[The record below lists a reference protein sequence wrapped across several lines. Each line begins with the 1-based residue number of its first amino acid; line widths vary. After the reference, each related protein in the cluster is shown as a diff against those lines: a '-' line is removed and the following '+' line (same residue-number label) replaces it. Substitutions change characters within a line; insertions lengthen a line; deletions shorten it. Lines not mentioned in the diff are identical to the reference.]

1 MINNTINHSSMI
13 LRIFYFF
20 ILFLIIYYI
29 TSTVGLL
36 IFGILSSVLFF
47 TSFVLV
53 NSNIPKKLIIA
64 LYFILFFI
72 PAFNFLHSSDIN
84 YSAYYAILVT
94 LFILIL
100 ILKRKKFR
108 IDAIEIFFLYYLF
121 HGVTTWGLNGALQ
134 EYSLI
139 TYPFTAFSLYYLFS
153 YENTTRITIYF
164 FKILSITIVIQSL
177 LAISQS
183 LFGHPTFPN
192 ILPELY
198 GGNRNYISILFPSIS
213 SYVKQGS
220 GTFEH
225 FNGLGGLF
233 SLTVPMLF
241 GFWYANKK
249 EPIRLFLLI
258 VIVLGLISTFS
269 RGALLGSIIGCYS
282 IIVLNSK
289 IKKTTFIF
297 YVFLI
302 TILVLFLK
310 NNIEAYF
317 SSSANL
323 NSRIDTWLRAIQ
335 DFRLN
340 PLRIIFGYG
349 NFYFHKEILI
359 DERGILSNLHSGWLQ
374 ILLEQGILGFLLF
387 FIPLI
392 KIFKGVLSQKKNL
405 FVLSIMGG
413 IIGFSIHQSFDNAIF
428 SLLAFLMFSSIGI
441 LKYYENN
448 NLDEILRFW
457 YGKNYINK

>member
-13 LRIFYFF
+13 LKLFLLF

-29 TSTVGLL
+29 ISVAGLL
-36 IFGILSSVLFF
+36 KFGILSSILFF
-47 TSFVLV
+47 TSFVLF

-100 ILKRKKFR
+100 ILKRKKIR

-121 HGVTTWGLNGALQ
+121 HGVTTWGLKGALQ

-153 YENTTRITIYF
+153 YENTSRITIYF
-164 FKILSITIVIQSL
+164 FKIMSITIVIQSI

-183 LFGHPTFPN
+183 LFGHPTFPD
-192 ILPELY
+192 ILPDLY
-198 GGNRNYISILFPSIS
+198 GSNRNYISILFPSIS

-233 SLTVPMLF
+233 SLTVPILF

-249 EPIRLFLLI
+249 EPMRLFLLI

-269 RGALLGSIIGCYS
+269 RGALLGSIIACYS

-289 IKKTTFIF
+289 FKKTNFII
-297 YVFLI
+297 YVFLT
-302 TILVLFLK
+302 TILVLILK

-317 SSSANL
+317 SSSLNL
-323 NSRIDTWLRAIQ
+323 NSRIDTWLLAIQ

-359 DERGILSNLHSGWLQ
+359 GEKGVLSNLHSGWLQ

-413 IIGFSIHQSFDNAIF
+413 IIGFLIHQLFDNSMF
-428 SLLAFLMFSSIGI
+428 SLLAFLMFSFIGI

-448 NLDEILRFW
+448 NLDKILNFW